1 MIRLNTQKTAILF
14 FSRTAK
20 TEAKIKPLAQ
30 GKRASESVAEFA
42 IQTIHRVAKQTNI
55 PLFVITE
62 QEQRGSTF
70 GERFAHAFEDIFQ
83 QGFEKVIA
91 IGNDCLSISAEDILS
106 AAEYL
111 KENTCVIGP
120 SRDGGA
126 YLIGL
131 HKAAFQ
137 KLAFCDIFWQSANT
151 LSTLQNYLVQQK
163 CDSVLL
169 SEKADIDT
177 ISDWASVL
185 KTFSFNIRKQL
196 LLLFAIGKKTLANCF
211 YISITNLYCATTKS
225 LRAPPFG
232 I

>member
-1 MIRLNTQKTAILF
+1 LNTQKTAILF

-42 IQTIHRVAKQTNI
+42 IQTIHRVAEQTDI

-62 QEQRGSTF
+62 IDQRGCTF
-70 GERFAHAFEDIFQ
+70 GERFANAFEDVYNK
-83 QGFEKVIA
+83 GFEKVIA
-91 IGNDCLSISAEDILS
+91 IGNDCLSISVQDILH
-106 AAEYL
+106 AANILYT
-111 KENTCVIGP
+111 NQSVIGP
-120 SRDGGA
+120 SPDGGA

-137 KLAFCDIFWQSANT
+137 KQVFCDIAWQSAHT
-151 LSTLQNYLVQQK
+151 LSTLQDYLVQQK

-169 SEKADIDT
+169 TEKADVDT

-185 KTFSFNIRKQL
+185 KAFSFNIRKQL
-196 LLLFAIGKKTLANCF
+196 LLLFAIGKKTLANSF
-211 YISITNLYCATTKS
+211 YIFITHLYCATTKS
-225 LRAPPFG
+225 LRAPPHS